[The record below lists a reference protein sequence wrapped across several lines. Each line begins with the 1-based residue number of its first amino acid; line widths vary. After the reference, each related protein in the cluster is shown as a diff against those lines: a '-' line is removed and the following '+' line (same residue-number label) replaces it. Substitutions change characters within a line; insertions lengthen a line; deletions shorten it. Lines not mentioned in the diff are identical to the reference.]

1 MIEAPSHKKDSCEGT
16 PVKETTLR
24 TKGLEEY
31 AARFW

>member
-1 MIEAPSHKKDSCEGT
+1 MIEAPSHKKDSCEGI